1 MGELEHDDWMS
12 DSDAVLWHI
21 ERDPI
26 LRSTITSV
34 WFLDRV
40 PDPERLRANA
50 ERMVDALPRLR
61 QHVVDANPGLA
72 APRWVVDPLF
82 DLDHHIR
89 STSITGDERAVL
101 DHAGRL
107 ATTAFDKDRPLWEL
121 EVIEGL
127 SSGRGAFVMKVHHAI
142 ADGIGLVKMLAHI
155 VSLGP
160 DDDATPGPPSERSD
174 RDHTAGSPW
183 EATIRAIRHRVATD
197 TRALA
202 RLGTA
207 SLHTAAGFVRD
218 PLGTA
223 TGATRT
229 AGSIAKLV
237 QPATTPL
244 SPVMTGRSLTLRL
257 DRVEVE
263 LEPVRTAARAL
274 GASLNDAFV
283 TVVLEA
289 LHEYHRHHGVDAAD
303 IRMHMPVSVR
313 SADGDGAD
321 AITNQ
326 FVPARFVLPLG
337 DLPIAERVV
346 DTKARLA
353 EVRAEPALPHSN
365 DIAGIV
371 ERLGPTAT
379 VTLIGSMMKGV
390 DVTTSNV
397 PGPPFPVYLAGAEAE
412 QMFAYG
418 PPAGSAIN
426 LTLLSYDGRLE
437 IGITTDHA
445 AVPDA
450 DVFVTAVEDAFG
462 RLIAD

>member
-1 MGELEHDDWMS
+1 MTELEHDDWMG

-40 PDPERLRANA
+40 PDGARLRLSA
-50 ERMVDALPRLR
+50 ERMVEALPRLR
-61 QHVVDANPGLA
+61 QHVVDAQPGLA
-72 APRWVVDPLF
+72 APRWADDPLF
-82 DLDHHIR
+82 DLDHHVR
-89 STSITGDERAVL
+89 SVSIVGDERAVL
-101 DHAGRL
+101 DYAERL

-121 EVIEGL
+121 EVVEGL
-127 SSGRGAFVMKVHHAI
+127 PGGRGAFVMKVHHAI

-155 VSLGP
+155 VSFGP
-160 DDDATPGPPSERSD
+160 DDDGTAGRPPERARSERSAE
-174 RDHTAGSPW
+174 HPW
-183 EATIRAIRHRVATD
+183 AATIRAVRHRVATD

-218 PLGTA
+218 PIGTA
-223 TGATRT
+223 SGTTRT
-229 AGSIAKLV
+229 AGSIAKLI
-237 QPATTPL
+237 QPATTPR
-244 SPVMTGRSLTLRL
+244 SPIMTGRSLTLRL
-257 DRVEVE
+257 HRVEVE
-263 LEPVRTAARAL
+263 LDPVREAARAL

-283 TVVLEA
+283 AVVLEA

-313 SADGDGAD
+313 STDGDGAD

-337 DLPIAERVV
+337 DRPLAERVV
-346 DTKARLA
+346 DTTARLA
-353 EVRAEPALPHSN
+353 EVRAEPALPHVN

-397 PGPPFPVYLAGAEAE
+397 PGPPFPVYLAGAKAE

-426 LTLLSYDGRLE
+426 LTLLSYDGTLE

-445 AVPDA
+445 ALPDPE
-450 DVFVTAVEDAFG
+450 VFVTAVEAAFDH
-462 RLIAD
+462 LLTT

>member
-1 MGELEHDDWMS
+1 MTELEHDDWMG

-40 PDPERLRANA
+40 PDAARLRANA

-61 QHVVDANPGLA
+61 QHVVDAQPGLA
-72 APRWVVDPLF
+72 APRWVDDPLF
-82 DLDHHIR
+82 DLDHHLHAV
-89 STSITGDERAVL
+89 SVPGGERAVL
-101 DHAGRL
+101 EHAERL
-107 ATTAFDKDRPLWEL
+107 ATSAFDKDRPLWEL
-121 EVIEGL
+121 EVVDGL
-127 SSGRGAFVMKVHHAI
+127 PDGRGAFVMKVHHAI

-160 DDDATPGPPSERSD
+160 DDDATAEPPPERVRSEPSAE
-174 RDHTAGSPW
+174 HPW
-183 EATIRAIRHRVATD
+183 AAAIRAVRHRVAAD
-197 TRALA
+197 TRALT
-202 RLGTA
+202 RLGAA

-223 TGATRT
+223 SGTTRT
-229 AGSIAKLV
+229 AGSIAKLI
-237 QPATTPL
+237 QPATTPR
-244 SPVMTGRSLTLRL
+244 SPIMTGRSLSLRL
-257 DRVEVE
+257 HRIEID
-263 LEPVRTAARAL
+263 LDPVREAARAL

-283 TVVLEA
+283 AVVLEA

-313 SADGDGAD
+313 AADGDGAD

-337 DLPIAERVV
+337 DRPMAERVA
-346 DTKARLA
+346 DTKDRLA
-353 EVRAEPALPHSN
+353 EVRAEPALPHVN

-371 ERLGPTAT
+371 ERLGPMAT

-397 PGPPFPVYLAGAEAE
+397 PGPPFPVYLAGAKAE

-445 AVPDA
+445 ALPDPE
-450 DVFVTAVEDAFG
+450 VFVAAVEAAFDHLVTG
-462 RLIAD
+462 

>member
-1 MGELEHDDWMS
+1 MGDLEHDDWMG

-40 PDPERLRANA
+40 PDHDRLRANV
-50 ERMVDALPRLR
+50 ERMVEALPRLR
-61 QHVVDANPGLA
+61 QHVVDARPGLA
-72 APRWVVDPLF
+72 APRWTDDPLF
-82 DLDHHIR
+82 DLDHHLRRVAID
-89 STSITGDERAVL
+89 GDDRAVL
-101 DHAGRL
+101 DHAERL

-127 SSGRGAFVMKVHHAI
+127 PMGRGAFVMKVHHAI
-142 ADGIGLVKMLAHI
+142 ADGIGLVKMLVHI

-160 DDDATPGPPSERSD
+160 DDDAAADAVPPR
-174 RDHTAGSPW
+174 TASAPHDDSPW
-183 EATIRAIRHRVATD
+183 ASTIRALRHRVAADAKTL
-197 TRALA
+197 T

-218 PLGTA
+218 PFGTA

-237 QPATTPL
+237 QPATTPR
-244 SPVMTGRSLTLRL
+244 SPIMTGRSLRLRL
-257 DRVEVE
+257 DRVEVD
-263 LEPVRTAARAL
+263 LEPVRSAARAL
-274 GASLNDAFV
+274 DASINDAFV
-283 TVVLEA
+283 AVVLEA
-289 LHEYHRHHGVDAAD
+289 LHRYHRHHDAPAD
-303 IRMHMPVSVR
+303 EIRMHMPVSVR
-313 SADGDGAD
+313 AAEGDGAD

-337 DLPIAERVV
+337 DLPIAERIV
-346 DTKARLA
+346 DTRARLA
-353 EVRAEPALPHSN
+353 DVRAEPSLPHVN

-397 PGPPFPVYLAGAEAE
+397 PGPPFPVFLAGAKAE

-418 PPAGSAIN
+418 PPAGSAVN
-426 LTLLSYDGRLE
+426 VTLLSYDGRLE
-437 IGITTDHA
+437 IGITTDLA
-445 AVPDA
+445 AVPDP
-450 DVFVTAVEDAFG
+450 DVFVAAVAEAFDH
-462 RLIAD
+462 LVA